1 MKSTPLPARVLVV
14 DDEKRIRE
22 MLQIGLERHGFVVRC
37 LPSGQQLAQVIDEW
51 QPEVVLLDVMLPGA
65 NGFTLLPRIRHHT
78 QAPII
83 MLTAKGDVDDKVT
96 GLQLGADDY
105 LAKPFA
111 LSELVARIGA
121 ALRRPSMASYGK
133 LQYADLIVDPRTREV
148 FRAGAAINLTNREFS
163 LLATLLREPHRIF
176 SKQQLLDLVWGQ
188 DFEGDSNVV
197 ETYVSYLRAKI
208 DSTHETKLIQ
218 TVRFAGYTLREVKR
232 KATVGDNGR
241 D

>member
-1 MKSTPLPARVLVV
+1 MKSAIIPARILVV

-22 MLQIGLERHGFVVRC
+22 MLQIGLERQGFAVRC
-37 LPSGQQLAQVIDEW
+37 LPSGQQLPHVIDEW

-65 NGFTLLPRIRHHT
+65 DGFTLLPKIRSHT

-121 ALRRPSMASYGK
+121 ALRRPSIASSGK

-148 FRAGAAINLTNREFS
+148 YRAGSLVSLTNREFS
-163 LLATLLREPHRIF
+163 LLVTLLREPHRIF
-176 SKQQLLDLVWGQ
+176 TKEQLLELVWGQ
-188 DFEGDSNVV
+188 DFEGEIGVV
-197 ETYVSYLRAKI
+197 ETYISYLRAKI
-208 DSTHETKLIQ
+208 DTNFPTRLIQ
-218 TVRFAGYTLREVKR
+218 TVRFAGYTLRADRLTASVTASE
-232 KATVGDNGR
+232 
-241 D
+241 